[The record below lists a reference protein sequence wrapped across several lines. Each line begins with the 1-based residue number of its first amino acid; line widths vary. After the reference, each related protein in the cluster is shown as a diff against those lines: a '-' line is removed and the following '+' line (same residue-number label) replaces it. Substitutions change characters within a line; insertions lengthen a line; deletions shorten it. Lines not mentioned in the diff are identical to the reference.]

1 MLGDLNLNNHRIT
14 NLATPVT
21 GSDSVNKEFLDN
33 AISNLEI
40 ENKISKSGDAMNGDL
55 NLSNHRITNLA
66 TPVAVSDSVNKE
78 FLDNAIRNLI
88 RFEGTPT
95 YGSKLAIMGVNNEG
109 RHVASI
115 TPIQVQG
122 NNIYGLQKLIRLPD
136 DIFRIENYTDN
147 NASIELSDTLI
158 LKGLANPT
166 EPNDAATKEFV
177 ENLVSNVGDNVRNSQ
192 NLDMNNY
199 TIFNVGRPT
208 ESTSAINKRYFKR
221 NTYRPKFQTFLGASN
236 SPASTDSSSTFH
248 TVRTNVDHILK
259 LVSPPLVSGND
270 ILTLRSDN
278 INLTNEVEGSYIEIT
293 VSGALKVMSYNE
305 QDKLQVNILRVR
317 SGETQ
322 KISKTT
328 ITPPFDCFNLNC
340 LVFPRPSQDVFRVQ
354 YNYSSSN
361 TSISMNMSN
370 VVIKVKLYD
379 IDEQSER

>member
-1 MLGDLNLNNHRIT
+1 MNISKFGTTDNNSLSTPKVVGIENKVSKSGDTMLGDLNLNNHRIT

-21 GSDSVNKEFLDN
+21 GSDSVNKEFLDNAISNLDIENKVSKSGDTMLGDLNLNNHIITNLATPVTVYDSVNKGFLDN

-177 ENLVSNVGDNVRNSQ
+177 ENLVSNVGDNIRISQ

-208 ESTSAINKRYFKR
+208 KSTSAINKRYFKR
-221 NTYRPKFQTFLGASN
+221 NTYRPKFQIFLGASN

-270 ILTLRSDN
+270 ILT
-278 INLTNEVEGSYIEIT
+278 
-293 VSGALKVMSYNE
+293 
-305 QDKLQVNILRVR
+305 
-317 SGETQ
+317 
-322 KISKTT
+322 
-328 ITPPFDCFNLNC
+328 F
-340 LVFPRPSQDVFRVQ
+340 
-354 YNYSSSN
+354 
-361 TSISMNMSN
+361 
-370 VVIKVKLYD
+370 
-379 IDEQSER
+379 